1 MEAMQDIFQTIKSR
15 SLTRKASQLDDV
27 FVKRFSG
34 SLDIAVI
41 EHIVDKLANQVGM
54 IFHRQE
60 TLPAYRLFVI
70 RSIEL

>member
-41 EHIVDKLANQVGM
+41 EHFVDKLANQVGM